1 MSADAA
7 SQALQHHPAPHRER
21 VAGAAAAF
29 GLLAGPL
36 AWFTQICAGYALAS
50 WPCFPKDERRPTP
63 LAQFAWTSPA
73 LRYVLVV
80 TTIIAIAG
88 FLLSWASFRRTR
100 AETGGDHRHAMEI
113 GSGRTRFLALWGMA
127 LSGGFAIATLMT
139 AAGLILLPRCA
150 G

>member
-1 MSADAA
+1 MSAGSPAA
-7 SQALQHHPAPHRER
+7 ALRHHPAPHRER
-21 VAGAAAAF
+21 VATAAAAF

-50 WPCFPKDERRPTP
+50 WPCFPGDQRREAP
-63 LAQFAWTSPA
+63 LVRFAWTSSA
-73 LRYVLVV
+73 LTWVLIITTVV
-80 TTIIAIAG
+80 AVAA
-88 FLLSWASFRRTR
+88 FLVAWGSFRRTR
-100 AETGGDHRHAMEI
+100 DEGGGSYRHAMEI

-139 AAGLILLPRCA
+139 AAGMVLLPRCA